1 MSGLRFELGVGSRF
15 RDGLGC
21 GGLFEDGHA
30 TLQRIQLGTQ
40 AGYGDAVAHELPRS
54 VAVHVN
60 GTVAAAVVAA
70 LTGRI
75 SLTVIDAA
83 LREITFA

>member
-1 MSGLRFELGVGSRF
+1 MSGLRFGLRCSGFGLG
-15 RDGLGC
+15 RDGL
-21 GGLFEDGHA
+21 LEDGHA
-30 TLQRIQLGTQ
+30 TLQRIQFGTQ
-40 AGYGDAVAHELPRS
+40 SGHGDVVAHEFPRS